1 MTTKITGSREIRA
14 EVLAKVKG
22 IIIGNLNLDLEPSQ
36 IDDDSPLFG
45 TGLGLDSIDALDLV
59 IGIEEGFSIKV
70 GEDELYVFK
79 SVNSLV
85 DFVLERQSG
94 ESSSDSRHQLG
105 TEDIAYDI
113 REVLDPETR
122 AAYTSLRTT
131 SLLFED
137 HRTILRFPE
146 GEETLTAL
154 RGVLTGKILDLEPNR
169 ILHTALVDDSGM
181 LVDLV
186 YVFQFETHFW
196 VSTSPGNT
204 AAVAILRDLSVEC
217 DDLSRE
223 FRALVLEGPYSWA
236 VAKEVFGFEVLG
248 LSYQR
253 FIEIEFEGV
262 PVVLARMS
270 ATGEYGFR
278 VFAPAAGFERVV
290 EALRANGVQEFQEI
304 GSAKLLE
311 EISLVAATEM
321 RMPILGVT
329 VQAKTTLVENELR
342 WMIDFS
348 NDEMVSR
355 LASSDSKIVAVR
367 VEGLAP
373 GDALAAGTAILSEE
387 GEIVGKVLYTV
398 HSPAVELPIG
408 YAAFVPSHA
417 FAGIPSLVV
426 EGRPEVRICT
436 VSTPF
441 FLPTSSRVQMQ

>member
-1 MTTKITGSREIRA
+1 MTTKFTDSLQFRA
-14 EVLAKVKG
+14 DVLAKVKS

-85 DFVLERQSG
+85 DFVLDRQSG
-94 ESSSDSRHQLG
+94 ESSSDSKHQLG
-105 TEDIAYDI
+105 TEMIAYDSGEI
-113 REVLDPETR
+113 LGEESR
-122 AAYTSLRTT
+122 AVYTSLRTT
-131 SLLFED
+131 TLLFED
-137 HRTILRFPE
+137 HRVLLRFPE
-146 GEETLTAL
+146 GEETLSAL

-169 ILHTALVDDSGM
+169 ILHTALVDDAG
-181 LVDLV
+181 LVVDLV
-186 YVFQFETHFW
+186 YVFQFETHYW

-204 AAVAILRDLSVEC
+204 RALEILHDLAVEC
-217 DDLSRE
+217 DDESRNH
-223 FRALVLEGPYSWA
+223 RAIVLEGPYSWA

-253 FIEIEFEGV
+253 FIEISFEGV
-262 PVVLARMS
+262 PLVLARMS

-278 VFAPAAGFERVV
+278 VFAPAQEFDKIMA
-290 EALRANGVQEFQEI
+290 ALRANGVQEFHEVVA
-304 GSAKLLE
+304 SDLLE
-311 EISLVAATEM
+311 EVARVSATEM

-329 VQAKTTLVENELR
+329 VRAGTTLVENELR
-342 WMIDFS
+342 WMIDYT
-348 NDEMVSR
+348 NEEMVSR
-355 LASSDSKIVAVR
+355 LPDSDSKIVAIR

-373 GDALAAGTAILSEE
+373 GETLESGARITSAE
-387 GEIVGKVLYTV
+387 GETVGTVLYTV
-398 HSPAVELPIG
+398 HSSSVELPIG

-417 FAGIPSLVV
+417 FAGITTLEVA
-426 EGRPEVRICT
+426 ERPEVRVCT